1 MKQNIISIKSKNPY
15 CETYYQNLLLSYSF
29 IHKECLWSL
38 NFALYP
44 KECVCLNQ
52 SILKL
57 RLFTYFLLD
66 KKIWWFLSAVL
77 SKMTL
82 PNKSSP
88 KNENRNEF
96 ISHFVDML
104 GLYQQKAMQY
114 ESINFYLLINSC
126 NFIKNISIFKDENA
140 LKNQVQF
147 DRNLVG

>member
-1 MKQNIISIKSKNPY
+1 MKTGS
-15 CETYYQNLLLSYSF
+15 T
-29 IHKECLWSL
+29 
-38 NFALYP
+38 
-44 KECVCLNQ
+44 KECVSLNQ

-96 ISHFVDML
+96 ISHAWFIPI
-104 GLYQQKAMQY
+104 
-114 ESINFYLLINSC
+114 ES
-126 NFIKNISIFKDENA
+126 NA
-140 LKNQVQF
+140 I
-147 DRNLVG
+147 

>member
-1 MKQNIISIKSKNPY
+1 MPKPW
-15 CETYYQNLLLSYSF
+15 CEAIFQEFPNSG
-29 IHKECLWSL
+29 
-38 NFALYP
+38 
-44 KECVCLNQ
+44 KECVSLNQ

-104 GLYQQKAMQY
+104 GLYQ
-114 ESINFYLLINSC
+114 
-126 NFIKNISIFKDENA
+126 
-140 LKNQVQF
+140 
-147 DRNLVG
+147 